1 MFNPMYAQGTMYPGP
16 GMWGGQGYGYP
27 QFGPWTGYGYGPGT
41 YGGFYPGGY
50 GPGFYTESWPADD
63 QVRDMIYD
71 SIDADPVVPYDSDVN
86 VEVTGGV
93 VTLTG
98 TVPSKRIKHAI
109 GDDAWWVPG
118 VWDVNNNI
126 QITARRKVREAAAGA
141 RPQPATA
148 AAKTPTK
155 KK

>member
-1 MFNPMYAQGTMYPGP
+1 MFNPMFNPGMMTPSPWMYGGP
-16 GMWGGQGYGYP
+16 GFGFPYSPYGP
-27 QFGPWTGYGYGPGT
+27 FMGYGYGPG
-41 YGGFYPGGY
+41 YYGY
-50 GPGFYTESWPADD
+50 GPGFYTESWPSDD
-63 QVRDMIYD
+63 QIRDMIYD
-71 SIDADPVVPYDSDVN
+71 SIDADPVVPFDTDVN

-126 QITARRKVREAAAGA
+126 QIAPRRKVREAEEA
-141 RPQPATA
+141 PKPTA
-148 AAKTPTK
+148 APRTTTRKTPTK
-155 KK
+155 